1 MSVSDLT
8 NVLGLGAS
16 IMIAVLGGGFWVLNV
31 RIANLLAMIAKLQE
45 KAEAHAIE
53 IERLK
58 SKGNDD

>member
-8 NVLGLGAS
+8 GIIGIGVT
-16 IMIAVLGGGFWVLNV
+16 IVGGGFWFLNL